1 MQAYIRHGW
10 STKVIDPDD
19 RTKDLEAVAAKT
31 SSQLIPANEN
41 CNWQPLGG
49 FSWKCDQSAI
59 LVH

>member
-49 FSWKCDQSAI
+49 FS
-59 LVH
+59 